1 MAGKNFVSVNH
12 YYEPAGLII
21 FWSRFELLA
30 WSAIVKPRVKF
41 KLESIYLQLKEKTFL
56 THLVIIKR

>member
-41 KLESIYLQLKEKTFL
+41 KLESIYLQLKEKTF
-56 THLVIIKR
+56 